1 MIRLIALCTLLAAHA
16 AGAQDL
22 TLPQGARALSER
34 IQKLDSYDLPVGI
47 YADGVIPTETLEG
60 RVEKRTWRVG
70 VGSKTTLQVFAP
82 LRDQL
87 VEEGYDILLE
97 CEAKSC
103 GGFDF
108 RFGTE
113 VVPGPDMYVAIRD
126 YRFLS
131 ARRGN
136 DALSLLVSRDPPDA
150 YLQIIRVMPED
161 APQVSSQSVVPK
173 EVVPEVEPQS
183 AQLIEDGH
191 LILSDLE
198 FETGAAA
205 LGNGPF
211 ASLSELAQ
219 TLRDNPD
226 MRIVLVG
233 HTDNVGALDA
243 NVELSKRRAEAVK
256 SRLVERYEIAA
267 ERLGAEGIGFL
278 SPIAAN
284 TSTQGREAN
293 RRVEAVL
300 LQN

>member
-34 IQKLDSYDLPVGI
+34 IQTLDSYDLPVGVF
-47 YADGVIPTETLEG
+47 ADGTIPVETLEG
-60 RVEKRTWRVG
+60 QVEKRTWRVG
-70 VGSKTTLQVFAP
+70 AGSKTTLQVFAP
-82 LRDQL
+82 VRDQL
-87 VEEGYDILLE
+87 VAEGYEILLE

-131 ARRGN
+131 ATRGSE
-136 DALSLLVSRDPPDA
+136 ALSLLVSRDPPDA
-150 YLQIIRVMPED
+150 YVQIIRVVPQSTTQSV
-161 APQVSSQSVVPK
+161 PQVQAPAEKVPQ
-173 EVVPEVEPQS
+173 PALAP
-183 AQLIEDGH
+183 AQLIDNGH
-191 LILSDLE
+191 WILSDLE

-211 ASLSELAQ
+211 ASLAELAQ
-219 TLRDNPD
+219 TLRDTPSI
-226 MRIVLVG
+226 RIVLVG
-233 HTDNVGALDA
+233 HTDNVGALES
-243 NVELSKRRAEAVK
+243 NVELSRRRAEAVK
-256 SRLVERYEIAA
+256 TRLVERYEIAA
-267 ERLGAEGIGFL
+267 DRLDAEGIGFL
-278 SPIAAN
+278 SPISAN
-284 TSTQGREAN
+284 TSSEGREAN